1 MPLTEK
7 FAEQRLAILKHL
19 QNELYNLVATDG
31 SGDAEEQELRLQM
44 REVAQTL
51 LIALGLEV
59 TGETDGVIHA
69 DIILSELG
77 EE

>member
-19 QNELYNLVATDG
+19 QNELFNLLVTEEMNSADEQ
-31 SGDAEEQELRLQM
+31 DAMLQM
-44 REVAQTL
+44 REVAQTV

-59 TGETDGVIHA
+59 TGESDGVIQA
-69 DIILSELG
+69 NIILSSLED
-77 EE
+77 

>member
-19 QNELYNLVATDG
+19 QNELFNLLVTEEMNSADEQ
-31 SGDAEEQELRLQM
+31 DAMLQM
-44 REVAQTL
+44 REVAQTV

-59 TGETDGVIHA
+59 TGESDGAIQA
-69 DIILSELG
+69 NIILSSLED
-77 EE
+77 